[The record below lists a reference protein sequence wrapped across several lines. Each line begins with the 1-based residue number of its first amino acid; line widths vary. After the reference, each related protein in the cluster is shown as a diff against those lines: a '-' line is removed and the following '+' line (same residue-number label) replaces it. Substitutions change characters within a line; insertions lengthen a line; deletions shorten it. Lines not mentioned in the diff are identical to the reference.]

1 LPNNLNKLLEIS
13 ASGHLAEGE
22 CQRVKK
28 GITKTKPILPILD
41 VLREEK
47 YGAVYLYQQQ
57 KKINL
62 LIINKRAGTT
72 AGFEA
77 SNLLASLPHKDIVNT
92 LATSRNDGVFI
103 PAQEYQTDG
112 TFQDKP
118 TFQWN

>member
-1 LPNNLNKLLEIS
+1 MPT
-13 ASGHLAEGE
+13 
-22 CQRVKK
+22 CQKS
-28 GITKTKPILPILD
+28 ITKTKPTLPILD